1 VADITPAA
9 ALAARNS
16 RPADRPSSRS
26 IMAPKGKSV
35 SNGTQF
41 VRIKVAACQYAKYEF
56 STSDN
61 AVVMKHRGDIYRETV
76 IRRNAS
82 ALTIGDVWEAMKLDK
97 QKIKLDINDSELKLT
112 TDQERTVPLEDAH
125 EIQGMD
131 TCLALGY
138 LKKQPTKKKSAPA
151 SSSSAA
157 TESHATLLNE
167 QAEHG
172 FPTRVVKN
180 GNIITLAYATDESAE
195 TALKELAKFYSM
207 EDQMNATIIEQI
219 AKLKKMLVKKGPAA
233 AAAAATEDDDE
244 DDDEDEDTEEEEQL
258 VDSEDASEK

>member
-1 VADITPAA
+1 MADITPAA

-26 IMAPKGKSV
+26 IMAPKGKSA

-61 AVVMKHRGDIYRETV
+61 AVVMKHRGDTYRATV
-76 IRRNAS
+76 LRRNAS

-112 TDQERTVPLEDAH
+112 TDQDRTVPLEDAH

-138 LKKQPTKKKSAPA
+138 LKKQPTKKSAPA

-167 QAEHG
+167 QAGHG
-172 FPTRVVKN
+172 FPMRLVKS
-180 GNIITLAYATDESAE
+180 GSIITLAYATDESAE

-207 EDQMNATIIEQI
+207 EDPMNATIIEQI

-244 DDDEDEDTEEEEQL
+244 DDDEDEDTEEEEP